1 MDGRS
6 AKRGLLLLLWDRSRS
21 VSAVSAVAA
30 AVDGNLEGEK
40 TTDLLP
46 NHIPT
51 TEFGSERF
59 LRLQPH
65 SRKVVQEGILV
76 GWANEGREGGRAAR
90 KGNHKLGNKMQILTR
105 FSPLLL
111 LAPEHGPHRGQQEVF
126 RLPVDRLLEGAKA
139 VQGTVHARRS
149 HEETHGGETSQMHR
163 K

>member
-1 MDGRS
+1 MDGRRS

-30 AVDGNLEGEK
+30 AADGNLEGEK

-76 GWANEGREGGRAAR
+76 GWANEGREGGREGR
-90 KGNHKLGNKMQILTR
+90 
-105 FSPLLL
+105 
-111 LAPEHGPHRGQQEVF
+111 EEV
-126 RLPVDRLLEGAKA
+126 K
-139 VQGTVHARRS
+139 Q
-149 HEETHGGETSQMHR
+149 

>member
-30 AVDGNLEGEK
+30 VAAAADGNLEGEK

-76 GWANEGREGGRAAR
+76 GWANEGREGGRAGR
-90 KGNHKLGNKMQILTR
+90 
-105 FSPLLL
+105 
-111 LAPEHGPHRGQQEVF
+111 
-126 RLPVDRLLEGAKA
+126 
-139 VQGTVHARRS
+139 
-149 HEETHGGETSQMHR
+149 EEREP
-163 K
+163 